1 MSIITEANTIILWS
15 LSILELILALYI
27 YFRYQ
32 KTQSIYALCA
42 MLFGFSLMS
51 FFVGLLMT
59 SNTEMSKLIIARAAF
74 YSGTASFVSLLA
86 LAMYYPLPTNMDP
99 LVRRLVIFGSIF
111 IVLPAI
117 ILQPSFINDVNVNEG
132 FIDIKPG
139 NAFWALFIVSL
150 IYLLLSLYLLIKKI
164 NIVSVQL
171 KKQVTAVTIIIG
183 ISGLV
188 GVVMDR
194 IFPLFDLSIN
204 MAYSPLFAG
213 VVAVMIAVIVLKK

>member
-1 MSIITEANTIILWS
+1 
-15 LSILELILALYI
+15 
-27 YFRYQ
+27 
-32 KTQSIYALCA
+32 

-51 FFVGLLMT
+51 FLVGLLMT
-59 SNTEMSKLIIARAAF
+59 PITETSKLIIARAAF
-74 YSGTASFVSLLA
+74 YSGTASFVSLLV
-86 LAMYYPLPTNMDP
+86 LAMYYPLPTNINP

-117 ILQPSFINDVNVNEG
+117 ILQPSFINDVNVKEG

-139 NAFWALFIVSL
+139 SAFWGLFIISL

-194 IFPLFDLSIN
+194 IFPLVNLSIN

-213 VVAVMIAVIVLKK
+213 VVAVMIGLVIVRK